1 MRGPFTVLTT
11 CFDRPSPRG
20 VMGCGPSVK
29 SVDDRDKEKRSL
41 WVLLSPSIPL
51 PCVTEKYSPFN
62 FPPLPYLLVTFKL
75 TEKDS
80 MRLQFCM
87 KVWKRK
93 VFCTFVTKED
103 LTIFVLYPFPFPP
116 WNGYTHSNGGC
127 RGGGGQSG
135 QNKEDT
141 PTISPSLPL
150 SWKTL
155 LSRSQDK
162 RWQMKKVEQG
172 SLNPSPFSLLPSRT
186 IWEDTFSSRS

>member
-1 MRGPFTVLTT
+1 
-11 CFDRPSPRG
+11 
-20 VMGCGPSVK
+20 MGCGPSVK

-80 MRLQFCM
+80 MRLQFCV

-103 LTIFVLYPFPFPP
+103 LTIFVLYPFSFPP
-116 WNGYTHSNGGC
+116 
-127 RGGGGQSG
+127 
-135 QNKEDT
+135 
-141 PTISPSLPL
+141 P
-150 SWKTL
+150 
-155 LSRSQDK
+155 
-162 RWQMKKVEQG
+162 
-172 SLNPSPFSLLPSRT
+172 
-186 IWEDTFSSRS
+186 